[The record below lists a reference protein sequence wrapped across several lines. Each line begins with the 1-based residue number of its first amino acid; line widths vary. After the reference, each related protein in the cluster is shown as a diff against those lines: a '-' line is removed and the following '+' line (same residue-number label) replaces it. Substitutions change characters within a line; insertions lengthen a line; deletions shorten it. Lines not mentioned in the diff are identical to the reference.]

1 MFLSR
6 EAHSVW
12 SVLWHN
18 YQGRSSEDS
27 LFSGENVQKPDSI
40 LRRSQQLLSTD
51 RQQSHINCSI
61 SHITE
66 QPPATIIW
74 AWEGEC
80 VCVSC
85 IIVGL
90 QMYVCI
96 QSAHCKTV
104 VRCWFT
110 CKSVIEKENRCK
122 PLRLALGT
130 KLLFRV
136 KLRVLLVLNSTFEVI
151 FGKGLCSTT
160 YSSFIYFFAFID
172 RKVQR
177 PGRQWSPFS
186 PCRSLQHTS
195 RLLNHVSYSNALD
208 TNFIRCK
215 TI

>member
-1 MFLSR
+1 MVQLSGPIER
-6 EAHSVW
+6 GFSVFRRKCAKAW
-12 SVLWHN
+12 QHLKKKPAAFKYRQTTITHQPFHFANNRAASCNHYMGLR
-18 YQGRSSEDS
+18 GR
-27 LFSGENVQKPDSI
+27 
-40 LRRSQQLLSTD
+40 
-51 RQQSHINCSI
+51 
-61 SHITE
+61 
-66 QPPATIIW
+66 
-74 AWEGEC
+74 

-136 KLRVLLVLNSTFEVI
+136 KLTVLLVLNSAFEVI
-151 FGKGLCSTT
+151 FDKGLRSTT
-160 YSSFIYFFAFID
+160 YSSFIYLFIFAFID

-208 TNFIRCK
+208 SNFIRCK
-215 TI
+215 MI

>member
-1 MFLSR
+1 MAQLSGPIER
-6 EAHSVW
+6 GFSVFRRKCAKAW
-12 SVLWHN
+12 QHLKKKPAAFKYRQTTITHQPFHFANNRAASCNHYMGLR
-18 YQGRSSEDS
+18 GR
-27 LFSGENVQKPDSI
+27 
-40 LRRSQQLLSTD
+40 
-51 RQQSHINCSI
+51 
-61 SHITE
+61 
-66 QPPATIIW
+66 
-74 AWEGEC
+74 

-136 KLRVLLVLNSTFEVI
+136 KLTVLLVLNSAFEVI
-151 FGKGLCSTT
+151 FDKGLRSTT
-160 YSSFIYFFAFID
+160 YSSFIYLFFFAFID

-208 TNFIRCK
+208 SNFIRCK
-215 TI
+215 MI